1 MAKKQL
7 SKYEVEIGVTAEDST
22 TESSKTD
29 TAVLKEVP
37 AVEMN
42 VGYLPD
48 GLIDNSAEKG
58 GRSYKQPDEQGGFF
72 IGDPLVMDTSEGTW
86 AEAFV
91 KDHKLISI
99 GDKKALYVCSQNST
113 DSDWL
118 WQDLYIP
125 FPEVNRIVLIN
136 GWGHASEKE
145 LLKIAESITLKPT
158 GETEKVNGQTT
169 WSEYLEYKRD
179 SRAESEPEEEKQ
191 LTASAQEM
199 TNLHQIGDSIVKE
212 TRINDR
218 KELSP
223 VRISVTD
230 VQIADDLSLLTDVGQ
245 IGAWEQWQQ
254 LVKADG
260 TLDAM
265 KRQYFSHGDGKDT
278 LSKIIKE
285 ENVTPKLVYVTLEY
299 SNETELDMQDVYFFG
314 SLMRIGEDNGTYRIL
329 TPDLQDADGV
339 DYNVWAGT
347 GEMQYYDI
355 ADEETSKNYIPEIK
369 AGASQT
375 VHMAWLVGEDEVDQL
390 YLSLNAEN
398 WDCFT
403 EEMLQEGL
411 FRLQKE

>member
-1 MAKKQL
+1 M
-7 SKYEVEIGVTAEDST
+7 
-22 TESSKTD
+22 
-29 TAVLKEVP
+29 
-37 AVEMN
+37 
-42 VGYLPD
+42 LP
-48 GLIDNSAEKG
+48 
-58 GRSYKQPDEQGGFF
+58 
-72 IGDPLVMDTSEGTW
+72 
-86 AEAFV
+86 V
-91 KDHKLISI
+91 K
-99 GDKKALYVCSQNST
+99 
-113 DSDWL
+113 
-118 WQDLYIP
+118 
-125 FPEVNRIVLIN
+125 
-136 GWGHASEKE
+136 
-145 LLKIAESITLKPT
+145 
-158 GETEKVNGQTT
+158 
-169 WSEYLEYKRD
+169 
-179 SRAESEPEEEKQ
+179 
-191 LTASAQEM
+191 
-199 TNLHQIGDSIVKE
+199 
-212 TRINDR
+212 
-218 KELSP
+218 
-223 VRISVTD
+223 ISVTD
-230 VQIADDLSLLTDVGQ
+230 VQITDDLELLTDVGQ

-355 ADEETSKNYIPEIK
+355 ADEETGKNSIPEIK